1 MNKKI
6 VKVREDIKKTQARI
20 RELEEYLRTLQN
32 LERQLCDEEIAK
44 TIREMAGKG
53 DLMETLRQLMEEQ
66 SAASEN
72 VCAGNAFGREE
83 MEEHD

>member
-20 RELEEYLRTLQN
+20 RELEEYLKTLQE

-53 DLMETLRQLMEEQ
+53 DVMETLRRITEVQ
-66 SAASEN
+66 N
-72 VCAGNAFGREE
+72 KVYAGTDSGREE
-83 MEEHD
+83 R

>member
-1 MNKKI
+1 
-6 VKVREDIKKTQARI
+6 
-20 RELEEYLRTLQN
+20 
-32 LERQLCDEEIAK
+32 
-44 TIREMAGKG
+44 
-53 DLMETLRQLMEEQ
+53 METLRQLMEEQ